1 MSWIC
6 KCFQSYH
13 VAIEAELESAI
24 YKAGGILDSNFG
36 HLHKVG
42 WARSSRTDKGVR
54 LITWHLKMIAKL
66 KKTEILLC
74 MGYFSEISFVSFF
87 SSFYQLNCISSH
99 CQSFFISLRVWMH
112 ETDFIE
118 SHSSSFESFSASIS
132 FSICSC
138 TLAVWFPTWVD
149 T

>member
-99 CQSFFISLRVWMH
+99 CQSFFYFFTSMDAWNKFH
-112 ETDFIE
+112 WK
-118 SHSSSFESFSASIS
+118 SFQF
-132 FSICSC
+132 F
-138 TLAVWFPTWVD
+138 WVFLCPY
-149 T
+149 